1 MQYNNCQSRWPKEC
15 ILQRNLFVVTTRKY
29 AATTRNLVPVLQTV
43 GIELQQMCWDDFLPA
58 LSLPQGAWVLADFD
72 RLHPW
77 YLEVA
82 ASRFDALVEAGFP
95 VLNDPR
101 RFLSRASVIR
111 TLFAQG
117 INSFTCWLP
126 AFGEVPVRFPVF
138 LRTLAGHRGVIS
150 DLLADAAAASAALE
164 QALTQGFTITDLV
177 FVEYRAA
184 ADPGAGHFQK
194 HAAYRIGDKVLRA
207 MTVNDDGW
215 MAKTGTLGRAT
226 EETYATELAEMTTY
240 PHADLMRRI
249 TDLCGCTYGRV
260 DFGIVD
266 GKVEI
271 YEINTNPAI
280 GFVEADHPSPSRRA
294 AGEMNRA
301 QLCSTFDAMVPETPK
316 GANVNLRHLTVWPR
330 HKP

>member
-1 MQYNNCQSRWPKEC
+1 M
-15 ILQRNLFVVTTRKY
+15 QRNLFVVTTRKY
-29 AATTRNLVPVLQTV
+29 AATTRNLVPVLQEV
-43 GIELQQMCWDDFLPA
+43 GIDLQLMCWDDFLSS

-77 YLEVA
+77 FLEVA
-82 ASRFDALVEAGFP
+82 ASRFDALVEAGLP

-101 RFLSRASVIR
+101 RFVSRASVIR
-111 TLFAQG
+111 TLYAHG

-138 LRTLAGHRGVIS
+138 LRTLAGHRGVIG
-150 DLLADAAAASAALE
+150 DLLADAVAASSALE
-164 QALTQGFTITDLV
+164 QALIAGFTITDLV

-184 ADPGAGHFQK
+184 VDSNVGHFQK
-194 HAAYRIGDKVLRA
+194 HAAYRIGQTVLRA

-215 MAKTGTLGRAT
+215 MAKTGTMGRAS
-226 EETYATELAEMTTY
+226 ERTYATELAEMTNY
-240 PHADLMRRI
+240 PHADLMRRV

-266 GKVEI
+266 GKVEV

-280 GFVEADHPSPSRRA
+280 GFMATDHPSPSRLA
-294 AGEMNRA
+294 TSDVNRG
-301 QLCSTFDAMVPETPK
+301 QLCGAFDAIVPATPK
-316 GANVNLRHLTVWPR
+316 GANISMRHLTVWPR